1 MGKAGIAGEGVKT
14 SRKGCFTDFEL
25 PPWKIMSWRTW
36 QKNIQLWREERE
48 VLRFWA
54 VKKDLDFDH
63 QFVYSLYS
71 ICKMILICLIFLL
84 KEKPDYLSQ

>member
-1 MGKAGIAGEGVKT
+1 MEDYVLKNMTEKYTIVERREG
-14 SRKGCFTDFEL
+14 SPEILWCLCDPFTFLYE
-25 PPWKIMSWRTW
+25 
-36 QKNIQLWREERE
+36 
-48 VLRFWA
+48 
-54 VKKDLDFDH
+54 KDLDFDH